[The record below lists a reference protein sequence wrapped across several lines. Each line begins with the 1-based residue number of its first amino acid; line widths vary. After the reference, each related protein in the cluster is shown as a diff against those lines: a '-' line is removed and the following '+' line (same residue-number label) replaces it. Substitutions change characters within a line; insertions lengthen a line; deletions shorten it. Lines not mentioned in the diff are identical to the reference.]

1 MKILFFIDTHGSSS
15 AMRRIKEKAKDA
27 DLLVCGGDF
36 TIFENDMA
44 KILEEINK
52 INRPT
57 LIIHGN
63 HETASTTEDACSDFK
78 NLHFIHRKHFIVGD
92 LVFFGYGGGG
102 FSTKDTLF
110 THEAELFMIELRRL
124 SESHKKNYRLVLV
137 THAPPY
143 GTAVDYKNEYEGHV
157 GNKSVTEF
165 ILKHQPILAMSGHIH
180 ETAGADEKMNKTR
193 IINPG
198 PDGMLIEL

>member
-1 MKILFFIDTHGSSS
+1 MKVLFFIDTHGSPS
-15 AMRRIKEKAKDA
+15 AIRHIKEKAKNA

-36 TIFENDMA
+36 TIFENDMV
-44 KILEEINK
+44 KILEELNK

-57 LIIHGN
+57 IIIHGN
-63 HETASTTEDACSDFK
+63 HETASTTKADCEGLK
-78 NLHFIHRKHFIVGD
+78 NLHFIHKTYFIIGD

-102 FSTKDTLF
+102 FSTKDEMF
-110 THEAELFMIELRRL
+110 THEAELFMIELRKL
-124 SESHKKNYRLVLV
+124 SESQNKKYRLVLV

-143 GTAVDYKNEYEGHV
+143 GTPIDYKGEYEGHV
-157 GNKSVTEF
+157 GNKSITEF
-165 ILKHQPILAMSGHIH
+165 ILKYQPILAMSGHIH
-180 ETAGADEKMNKTR
+180 ESAGADEKMNRTR